1 MARTVVL
8 LSCVAQKLSEP
19 AKARD
24 LYQSDLF
31 KKSLGYGESLKPNAM
46 FILSAKHH
54 LLPLNKVID
63 PYNKTLKDM
72 NAEDRQKWADVVL
85 SQLKNKGYDLDKD
98 NFVILAGST
107 YSKDLIPHMKN
118 YELPLKGKRI
128 GEQKS
133 WLKKQLG
140 KLKETVI
147 KLTHLLYE
155 AIKEKSPFSN

>member
-8 LSCVAQKLSEP
+8 LSCVAQKLSKP
-19 AKARD
+19 AKAKD

-31 KKSLGYGESLKPNAM
+31 KKSLSYGESLKPNSM

-72 NAEDRQKWADVVL
+72 DANSRKEWADTVI
-85 SQLKNKGYDLDKD
+85 SQLQNKGYNLDKD

-133 WLKKQLG
+133 WLKKQLE

-155 AIKEKSPFSN
+155 AIKGKSSRFN

>member
-31 KKSLGYGESLKPNAM
+31 KKSLSYGESLKPHSM
-46 FILSAKHH
+46 FILSAKHY

-72 NAEDRQKWADVVL
+72 DADSRKEWADTVI
-85 SQLKNKGYDLDKD
+85 SQLQNKGYDLDKD

-133 WLKKQLG
+133 WLKKQLE

-155 AIKEKSPFSN
+155 AIKGKSPRFN